1 MIRFYQ
7 PDLGSEPDSPF
18 ARDVTLPPTFIQWQL
33 ESERRLCPVGRWW
46 WRSAERSRRWSAAQR
61 TAVARRGWRGSASR
75 AASAADA
82 DCTTRFENT
91 HGTEIRELLY
101 PWHPWF
107 ALWVAVHEAIDKADG
122 VVFRCSLSGSD
133 AGRWLEVPAWMFERS
148 ACAGARIATDAH
160 ADLAALI
167 MLATL
172 LRQCTERPFSI
183 IECSAFGCIKTLS
196 RPESG
201 RGLCHAGRS
210 RCRRAAARRNKS
222 TCSQENRGQRSVA
235 CRHGRGC
242 RRRPKQR

>member
-1 MIRFYQ
+1 M
-7 PDLGSEPDSPF
+7 
-18 ARDVTLPPTFIQWQL
+18 
-33 ESERRLCPVGRWW
+33 
-46 WRSAERSRRWSAAQR
+46 
-61 TAVARRGWRGSASR
+61 
-75 AASAADA
+75 DA
-82 DCTTRFENT
+82 PRCTTRLENT

-172 LRQCTERPFSI
+172 LRRSLNDHLASSNVPLS
-183 IECSAFGCIKTLS
+183 SAS
-196 RPESG
+196 R
-201 RGLCHAGRS
+201 RS
-210 RCRRAAARRNKS
+210 RD
-222 TCSQENRGQRSVA
+222 QNRGEVYA
-235 CRHGRGC
+235 TPDEADAGAP
-242 RRRPKQR
+242 RRLRKLVQ